1 MSCNSNQ
8 AVSARRRSKRLDLYI
23 EQGTTFMI
31 PIVYKEN
38 DLPVDLTGATVQSQF
53 RERINSAVALL
64 DLTSEPGEG
73 LVITPLEGKIV
84 MTITDEQTKDLKVY
98 KGVWDMLITFPS
110 GEKFRILKG
119 EWELDRGV
127 TR

>member
-23 EQGTTFMI
+23 EQGATFMI
-31 PIVYKEN
+31 PIVYKED
-38 DLPVDLTGATVQSQF
+38 DLPVDLTGATVRSQF
-53 RERINSAVALL
+53 REKINSAVALL
-64 DLTSEPGEG
+64 DLTSAPGGG
-73 LVITPLEGKIV
+73 LVVTPLEGKIV
-84 MTITDEQTKDLKVY
+84 MTITDEQTQDLKVY

>member
-8 AVSARRRSKRLDLYI
+8 AVSARRRSKHLDLYI
-23 EQGTTFMI
+23 EQGATFMI

-64 DLTSEPGEG
+64 DLSSVPDGG

-84 MTITDEQTKDLKVY
+84 MTITDEQTKDLKAY

>member
-23 EQGTTFMI
+23 EQGATFMI

-53 RERINSAVALL
+53 REKINSAVALL

>member
-1 MSCNSNQ
+1 MSCSNNK
-8 AVSARRRSKRLDLYI
+8 AVSARRRAKQLGLYI
-23 EQGTTFMI
+23 EQGTTFSI
-31 PIVYKEN
+31 PIVYKE
-38 DLPVDLTGATVQSQF
+38 DDTPVDLTGAVVRSQF
-53 RERINSAVALL
+53 REKVNSAAVLL
-64 DLTSEPGEG
+64 DLDSGPGGG

-84 MTITDEQTKDLKVY
+84 MTITDAQTSALKVY
-98 KGVWDMLITFPS
+98 FGVWDMLITFAS